1 MDSSFDLLP
10 NALFSPSK
18 AAQQRAQAQE
28 WHQVDAWLSAKYQGR
43 SVPQFERNEDT
54 LKALL
59 TLAAANDRA
68 DEERELLWAVQKEAL
83 GELKSAKE
91 SQNPLVDNITN
102 SLDVSGK
109 ASLDALSTTATM
121 LDSPADAFAVGAALT
136 QRTQTSQT
144 LAQQL
149 LRLTQLQKALEK
161 ELVSLRTQLSE
172 LRSPAFQAPLAL
184 QRQTLDWNRNTKQLR
199 AKLTEYQDRLAGL
212 GNAASTK
219 DAREVVEKEQ
229 QIVELEERLEELK
242 AHVEAYKGLPSD
254 KEKAIEI
261 VKKAEE
267 EAGKLG
273 RRLDELFEGLAEK
286 G

>member
-59 TLAAANDRA
+59 ALAAANDRA

-83 GELKSAKE
+83 GELKNAKE
-91 SQNPLVDNITN
+91 SQSPLVHTITN
-102 SLDVSGK
+102 ALDMPGK
-109 ASLDALSTTATM
+109 ASLDALATAAII
-121 LDSPADAFAVGAALT
+121 LDSPSDAFAVGAALT
-136 QRTQTSQT
+136 HRTQTSQT

-149 LRLTQLQKALEK
+149 LRLSQLQKALEK
-161 ELVSLRTQLSE
+161 ELVGLRTQLSE
-172 LRSPAFQAPLAL
+172 LRSPVFQAPLAL

-199 AKLTEYQDRLAGL
+199 AKLAEYQDRLAGI
-212 GNAASTK
+212 GNSASTK

-229 QIVELEERLEELK
+229 EIVELEDRLEELK
-242 AHVEAYKGLPSD
+242 ARIEAYKGLPSGR
-254 KEKAIEI
+254 EEAIEA

-267 EAGKLG
+267 EASKLG